1 VTRTGLQE
9 FHEVWLVDFEFSAL
23 PGERPHP
30 ICLVAREWSSGR
42 TLRIWQDKLKRLKE
56 PPYPIGDDCLF
67 VAYYA
72 SAELGCHLALEWPLP
87 ANVLDLFV
95 EFRNKTNGTPT
106 PCGAGLLG
114 ALAYFGLDG
123 IGTAEKEG
131 MQSLA
136 MRGGPWTESE
146 QKELLDYC
154 ETDVVA
160 LAKLLPK
167 MLPFLDLP
175 RALLR
180 GRYMKA
186 AACIEHTGVPIDTDR
201 LSILRSNWLRIQ
213 EELIKKIDSQYGVF
227 EGRRFKADRWEQYLI
242 KNNKSWPRLPSG
254 RLALDDDTFREMAR
268 SDPDIAPMRELRV
281 SLSRMRLADLAVGS
295 DGRNRCLLSA
305 FRARTGRNQPSNSK
319 FIFGPAVWLR
329 GLIQP
334 APGFGLAYI
343 DYSQQEFGI
352 ASALSG
358 DEAMMRAYQSG
369 DPYLTF
375 AKQAGAVPKDAI
387 KKTHR
392 FEREQF
398 KACVLAVQYGM
409 GAKSL
414 AQRIGQPEAEARQ
427 LLRMHRETYP
437 RFWRWSEGAVDHAM
451 LHGKLWTVF
460 GWEIHVGNNVNP
472 RSLQNFPM
480 QANGAEMLRLACCL
494 ATERGIRVCA
504 PVHDA
509 ILIEAPIDDLE
520 DAVRSAQKAMSDASE
535 VVLDGFRLRTDAK
548 LIRHPER
555 YEDERGR
562 EMWKTVWDI
571 LSEIYP
577 ETCAQKH
584 TQLCADAT
592 IPVHEPT
599 PVQSYIC
606 V

>member
-1 VTRTGLQE
+1 M
-9 FHEVWLVDFEFSAL
+9 DFEFSAP
-23 PGERPHP
+23 PGERPEP

-42 TLRIWQDKLKRLKE
+42 TLRTWQDKLKRLKG
-56 PPYPIGDDCLF
+56 PPYPIGDDSLI

-87 ANVLDLFV
+87 VNVLDLFV
-95 EFRNKTNGTPT
+95 EFRNKTNGKPT

-114 ALAYFGLDG
+114 ALTYFGLDG
-123 IGTAEKEG
+123 IGTAEKES
-131 MQSLA
+131 MQNLA
-136 MRGGPWTESE
+136 IRGGPWTESE
-146 QKELLDYC
+146 RKELLDYC

-160 LAKLLPK
+160 LARLLPK

-186 AACIEHTGVPIDTDR
+186 AARIEHTGVPIDTDA
-201 LSILRSNWLRIQ
+201 LSILRSNWPRIQ
-213 EELIKKIDSQYGVF
+213 EELIKKIDVQYGVY
-227 EGRRFKADRWEQYLI
+227 EGRRFKAAWWEQYLI
-242 KNNKSWPRLPSG
+242 KKNKAWPRLPSG
-254 RLALDDDTFREMAR
+254 KIALYDDTFREMAR

-281 SLSRMRLADLAVGS
+281 ALSQMRLADLAVGS

-329 GLIQP
+329 GLIRP

-352 ASALSG
+352 AAALSG
-358 DEAMMRAYQSG
+358 DEAMMEAYQSG
-369 DPYLTF
+369 DPYLAF
-375 AKQAGAVPKDAI
+375 AKQAGAVPKDAT
-387 KKTHR
+387 KETHR
-392 FEREQF
+392 SERERF

-414 AQRIGQPEAEARQ
+414 AQRIGQPEAGARQ
-427 LLRMHRETYP
+427 LLRMHRETYST
-437 RFWRWSEGAVDHAM
+437 FWRWSEAAVDHAM
-451 LHGKLWTVF
+451 LYGKLWTVF
-460 GWEIHVGNNVNP
+460 GWEVHVGTQVNP
-472 RSLQNFPM
+472 RFLQNFPM
-480 QANGAEMLRLACCL
+480 QANGADMLRLACCF

-509 ILIEAPIDDLE
+509 LLIEAHLDGLE

-535 VVLDGFRLRTDAK
+535 VVLAGFKLRTDAE
-548 LIRHPER
+548 LICHPKR

-562 EMWKTVWDI
+562 KMWETVW
-571 LSEIYP
+571 EIVTGLTS
-577 ETCAQKH
+577 ETCAETH
-584 TQLCADAT
+584 THLCADAT
-592 IPVHEPT
+592 IPVHERT

-606 V
+606 I